1 MAKRLP
7 ILYSALLLT
16 GVNLL
21 LRFVSTSFQ
30 VHITA
35 KIGPEGVGLLQLV
48 MSVGSLALTAGMAGI
63 RTTAMYLSAE
73 ELGKKRPQN
82 IKWVMRG
89 CYLYSIICSG
99 TISAAIY
106 FFAPWIASHWIENPA
121 IADAVRIYSLTIPTV
136 CIYGCLTGYFT
147 AANRIATLAVVE
159 IGEQLCYMA
168 FTLFALN
175 FWADTAE
182 SACACV
188 VLGSGVSAA
197 FTVVCLAIAHRRE
210 HLASGPKLPVRNR
223 LLSYAL
229 PLAAADNIK
238 SGISTL
244 ENLLVPKRLAL
255 YAGETSPLGSFGRV
269 CGMVFPLLMF
279 PAAILFALAE
289 LLIPE
294 LARCS
299 VSGNRNRIHYLAR
312 KSLRIAM
319 IYGFLCGGILFIV
332 SDPLCNCIYN
342 DETAGR
348 YLRQYA
354 VLAPM
359 LYCDAITDA
368 MSKGLGKQ
376 HINVRYNIITSAMD
390 VALLFLL
397 LPKMGMTG
405 YFISFFVTHAVNFLL
420 SLNLLSRTVGFTVP
434 FYYPVYTGFAT
445 AAAVIAVQVVRGWPA
460 QVLGFLGLTVGLY
473 MLLGI
478 VSGKDIRWLASLVCK
493 KRSPVA

>member
-16 GVNLL
+16 SVNLL

-63 RTTAMYLSAE
+63 RTTTMYLTAE
-73 ELGKKRPQN
+73 ELGKKRPEN

-89 CYLYSIICSG
+89 CYLYSILCSG
-99 TISAAIY
+99 VISIGMY
-106 FFAPWIASHWIENPA
+106 LFAPWIATHWIGNPGVTW
-121 IADAVRIYSLTIPTV
+121 AVRIFSINLPLV
-136 CIYGCLTGYFT
+136 CICGCLTGYFT
-147 AANRIATLAVVE
+147 AANRIGALAIVE
-159 IGEQLCYMA
+159 IGEQFCYMV
-168 FTLFALN
+168 FTLLALN

-182 SACACV
+182 QACACV
-188 VLGSGVSAA
+188 VLGTGVSAS
-197 FTVVCLAIAHRRE
+197 FTILCLAILRYRE
-210 HLASGPKLPVRNR
+210 KLAKGPKQPIRRR
-223 LLSYAL
+223 LLSCAL

-238 SGISTL
+238 AGISTL
-244 ENLLVPKRLAL
+244 ENLLVPKRLAM
-255 YAGETSPLGSFGRV
+255 YAGEISPLAAFGRV
-269 CGMVFPLLMF
+269 CGMVFPVLMF

-299 VSGNRNRIHYLAR
+299 VSGNKTRIHYLAQ

-319 IYGFLCGGILFIV
+319 VYGLLCGGILFLV
-332 SDPLCNCIYN
+332 ARPLCQSIYN
-342 DETAGR
+342 DETAGI
-348 YLRQYA
+348 YLQGYA

-376 HINVRYNIITSAMD
+376 HVNVRYNIFTSGLD
-390 VALLFLL
+390 VVLLFLI
-397 LPKMGMTG
+397 LPKLGMTG
-405 YFISFFVTHAVNFLL
+405 YFISFFVTHAINFLL
-420 SLNLLSRTVGFTVP
+420 SLSLLSKTVGFLIP
-434 FYYPVYTGFAT
+434 FYYPVYAGFAT
-445 AAAVIAVQVVRGWPA
+445 GAAAIAAQTVRGWSA
-460 QVLGFLGLTVGLY
+460 QVIAFLGLCGGLY

-478 VSGKDIRWLASLVCK
+478 ISGEDIRWLISLVYK
-493 KRSPVA
+493 KKSPVV

>member
-63 RTTAMYLSAE
+63 RTTTMYLTAE
-73 ELGKKRPQN
+73 ELGKNRPEN

-89 CYLYSIICSG
+89 CYLYSILCSG
-99 TISAAIY
+99 AISAAMY
-106 FFAPWIASHWIENPA
+106 FLAPWVATYWIGNSA
-121 IADAVRIYSLTIPTV
+121 VTGSVRIFSFTLPLV
-136 CIYGCLTGYFT
+136 CICGCLTGYFT
-147 AANRIATLAVVE
+147 AANRIGVLAIVE

-168 FTLFALN
+168 FTLFALS

-182 SACACV
+182 TACACV
-188 VLGSGVSAA
+188 ILGSGVSAI
-197 FTVVCLAIAHRRE
+197 FTILCLSFLRYKE
-210 HLASGPKLPVRNR
+210 HLASGPKLSVRRR
-223 LLSYAL
+223 LLSCAL

-255 YAGETSPLGSFGRV
+255 YAGEISPLGAFGRV
-269 CGMVFPLLMF
+269 CGMVFPILMF

-294 LARCS
+294 LARCA
-299 VSGNRNRIHYLAR
+299 VSGNNTRIHYLAH

-319 IYGFLCGGILFIV
+319 IYGFLCSGILFLV
-332 SDPLCNCIYN
+332 AEPLCKSIYN
-342 DETAGR
+342 DDAAGI
-348 YLRQYA
+348 YLKWYA
-354 VLAPM
+354 TLAPM

-376 HINVRYNIITSAMD
+376 HINVRFNIITSAMD
-390 VALLFLL
+390 VALLFLI

-405 YFISFFVTHAVNFLL
+405 YFISFLVTHAINFLL
-420 SLNLLSRTVGFTVP
+420 SLNLLSKTVGFSIP
-434 FYYPVYTGFAT
+434 FYYPIYAGFSTVAS
-445 AAAVIAVQVVRGWPA
+445 VIASRVARGWPV
-460 QVLGFLGLTVGLY
+460 QVLGFLGLSVGLY
-473 MLLGI
+473 MLLGV
-478 VSGKDIRWLASLVCK
+478 VSGKDIRWIISLIYK
-493 KRSPVA
+493 KKSPVV